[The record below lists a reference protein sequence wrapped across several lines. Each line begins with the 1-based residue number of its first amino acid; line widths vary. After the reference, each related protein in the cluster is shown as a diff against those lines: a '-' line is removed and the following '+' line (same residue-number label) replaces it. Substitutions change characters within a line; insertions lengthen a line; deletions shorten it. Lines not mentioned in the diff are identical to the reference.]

1 MDKCRI
7 GVLSGT
13 NCGSVTVKGNM
24 ITEYQALSDCQ
35 RDITGH
41 LEMLK
46 MRGDDVLSEKEL
58 ILLRAG
64 KDIFV
69 ALSSQCFPSVTN
81 VRACEP
87 ASRSRSRSRSR
98 ELVLRATAFSSF
110 SF

>member
-1 MDKCRI
+1 MDKCGI

-69 ALSSQCFPSVTN
+69 ALSSQSFPSVTN
-81 VRACEP
+81 VLACEP
-87 ASRSRSRSRSR
+87 EPEPRACFASHC
-98 ELVLRATAFSSF
+98 LFFSF
-110 SF
+110 SFFL

>member
-1 MDKCRI
+1 
-7 GVLSGT
+7 
-13 NCGSVTVKGNM
+13 M

-69 ALSSQCFPSVTN
+69 ALSSQSFPVGCNLFIASFLHIRSVWGDSWHKL
-81 VRACEP
+81 
-87 ASRSRSRSRSR
+87 SRVS
-98 ELVLRATAFSSF
+98 
-110 SF
+110 

>member
-1 MDKCRI
+1 MDKCGI
-7 GVLSGT
+7 GILSGT

-69 ALSSQCFPSVTN
+69 VLSSQSFPVGCNLFIASFLHIRSV
-81 VRACEP
+81 
-87 ASRSRSRSRSR
+87 
-98 ELVLRATAFSSF
+98 
-110 SF
+110 